1 MKKIIPILGWT
12 ALVFFGLTILTASI
26 EAPSD
31 GNNSFGFPFTFYRVY
46 GGKRTYY
53 HPDDFSA
60 LTLLLDV
67 FAAGL
72 IFWIVK
78 RIFTSIKTK
87 IREKSKAS

>member
-1 MKKIIPILGWT
+1 MKKIILILVWT
-12 ALVFFGLTILTASI
+12 ALLFLGLTIVTASI

-53 HPDDFSA
+53 HPDDFSI

-67 FAAGL
+67 LCAGIIFFAGKS
-72 IFWIVK
+72 IFASLK
-78 RIFTSIKTK
+78 AK
-87 IREKSKAS
+87 IRKKNNES